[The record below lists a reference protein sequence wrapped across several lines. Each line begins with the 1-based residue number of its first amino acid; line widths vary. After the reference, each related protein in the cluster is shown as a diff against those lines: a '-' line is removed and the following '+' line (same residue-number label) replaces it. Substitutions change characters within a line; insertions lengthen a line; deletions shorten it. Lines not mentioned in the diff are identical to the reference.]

1 MLHKTRGIA
10 LSYIKFKET
19 SIIAKIYTED
29 FGLQTYIQNGV
40 RSVKSSS
47 KIAFFQPLTLLD
59 LVVYHKAGQEIH
71 RISEMKCSLI
81 YTSLHSDFKK
91 IIVATFITE
100 VLSKCI
106 HEGNANFELFE
117 FMNKSLIDFD
127 KQSTDFI
134 NFHIHFL
141 FELSTYLGFHPQS
154 FDELKMQLVQYRNS
168 WINVFEDDSLKFICI
183 SLMEGIHGIKIDSH
197 QRRLLIDLLLDFY
210 QSHVDNFGEIK
221 SLKVLREL

>member
-19 SIIAKIYTED
+19 SIIAKIYTEE

-40 RSVKSSS
+40 RSAKSST

-59 LVVYHKAGQEIH
+59 LVVYYKNGQDIH
-71 RISEMKCSLI
+71 RISEIKCSQI
-81 YTSLHSDFKK
+81 YITLHSDFKK
-91 IIVATFITE
+91 ITVATFLTE
-100 VLSKCI
+100 ILSKCI
-106 HEGNANFELFE
+106 HEGDTNTDLFE
-117 FMNKSLIDFD
+117 FLIQSLISFD
-127 KQSTDFI
+127 KQTTDFT

-154 FDELKMQLVQYRNS
+154 FDELKMQLIQYRNS
-168 WINVFEDDSLKFICI
+168 WINVFEDDSLKFVCV
-183 SLMEGIHGIKIDSH
+183 SLIEGIHTIQINGH
-197 QRRLLIDLLLDFY
+197 QRRLMIDLVLDFY
-210 QSHVDNFGEIK
+210 QSHVENFGEIK